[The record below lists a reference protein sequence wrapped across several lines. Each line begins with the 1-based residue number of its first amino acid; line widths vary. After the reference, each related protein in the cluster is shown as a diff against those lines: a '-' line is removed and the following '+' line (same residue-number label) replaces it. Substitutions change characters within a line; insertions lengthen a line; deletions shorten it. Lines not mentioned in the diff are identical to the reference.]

1 MRAYPHGFLVEK
13 SQNVLDNKVVF
24 QFNTV
29 SLDDHHAMQPIKR
42 DFSVASVLES
52 RMIEVNERIPEFHDQ
67 QRQCPPSDL

>member
-29 SLDDHHAMQPIKR
+29 SLDDDHTMQPIKR
-42 DFSVASVLES
+42 DFSVGSVLES
-52 RMIEVNERIPEFHDQ
+52 RMIEVNDRIPEFHD
-67 QRQCPPSDL
+67 